1 MSSYRLH
8 IDIPMPLSEHDAAV
22 LSQKIIS
29 SLSSGEGLAILQEN
43 GIEQINYRLGHDD
56 DRQKSNYLLKNE
68 NGHVANKKNR
78 ILVREGLTAA
88 E

>member
-1 MSSYRLH
+1 
-8 IDIPMPLSEHDAAV
+8 MPLSEHDAAV